1 MLRYTRRCYGSSFKS
16 RKATRRSKGKHALR
30 KACNGVPDDATTT
43 AAVRKKKTTKA
54 GDTDTDVACI
64 EKSGT
69 WFSGHICMSSS
80 WSSTVISA
88 ELTGFETPVWLLNMV
103 AASLSS
109 PFNVPQPYPTPVNA
123 ELAPRVPE
131 CNSRPYIHVAG
142 RWITQCKSTQ
152 DRTKRQR
159 EQQRTT
165 CKRSIL
171 PRCRPPPPLC

>member
-1 MLRYTRRCYGSSFKS
+1 MR
-16 RKATRRSKGKHALR
+16 
-30 KACNGVPDDATTT
+30 
-43 AAVRKKKTTKA
+43 
-54 GDTDTDVACI
+54 
-64 EKSGT
+64 
-69 WFSGHICMSSS
+69 SS

-88 ELTGFETPVWLLNMV
+88 ELTGFDTPVWLLNMV
-103 AASLSS
+103 ATSLSS

-171 PRCRPPPPLC
+171 PRRRHHRCVNASSMHQFDLSLSLSLACDDQSPTVSMQ

>member
-1 MLRYTRRCYGSSFKS
+1 MR
-16 RKATRRSKGKHALR
+16 
-30 KACNGVPDDATTT
+30 
-43 AAVRKKKTTKA
+43 
-54 GDTDTDVACI
+54 
-64 EKSGT
+64 
-69 WFSGHICMSSS
+69 SS

-103 AASLSS
+103 TASLSS

-152 DRTKRQR
+152 DRTNERNGSESNNAQHVNDQYSR
-159 EQQRTT
+159 AAATAVLMLVACISLTSLSRSRVWRGVATSLQQSACNRWSMQHGT
-165 CKRSIL
+165 CPAGTVLHSASLASDGWHNEASDKAA
-171 PRCRPPPPLC
+171 C